1 MNSWTQLYHWL
12 NMHAQ
17 WVPLFI
23 FCSAALEAL
32 AVVGIVV
39 PGIPL
44 LFGLTLIA
52 GRNDLDFPIILAS
65 GIAGAMLGDGI
76 SFWLGK
82 HFQHRTETLW
92 PFRTHPQ
99 WLVQGEAFFN
109 KHGGKSIVIGRF
121 VGPLRTFV
129 PLCAGILNM
138 PGWRFTAMNLLSALA
153 WAPFHIFPGYLIGS
167 AFDDPLMPGKHQLW
181 FLVGLALSIVILVRT
196 MLLLHE
202 FGEPWLRRWARLL
215 PDYRL
220 LLIERYPEKQLGALL
235 ISLVTL
241 LCFMLLTWSLS
252 SSEIR
257 HLDTQ
262 IANQLTGL
270 RQPFLDYFFVA
281 LSVLGYQKPMI
292 AFGGFLLFYFIG
304 RGAYG
309 TAIIGLINGIL
320 ALWLLPLLLNDI
332 DPSSSSLHPLGGYPS
347 LQALSTVMLWGFI
360 GIVIAR
366 SLTRAQ
372 RVRPLTVVTTV
383 TSLILASSLYLGTHH
398 FSETLG
404 GVLLG
409 AGLLSLLRYAY
420 HRTCK
425 QSLPGREVSIVVI
438 AAFVLITVSMVLP
451 EMDKAIAH
459 YAPLQPSLAQHR
471 AMRIRRKA
479 HHSHHSVRTSRHI
492 NATDEHDLSPV
503 KSPLPMNATIQE
515 HATQPAVPT
524 SSLQPIAPHA
534 TISQPDYSSPPSH
547 SAVNP

>member
-1 MNSWTQLYHWL
+1 MNSWTHLYHWL

-32 AVVGIVV
+32 AVVGIVI

-44 LFGLTLIA
+44 LFGLTMIA

-82 HFQHRTETLW
+82 YFQHRTETLW

-99 WLVQGEAFFN
+99 WLVQGEAFFH

-121 VGPLRTFV
+121 IGPLRTFV

-181 FLVGLALSIVILVRT
+181 FLVGLALSIVILIRT

-202 FGEPWLRRWARLL
+202 FGEPWLRRWSRHL

-241 LCFMLLTWSLS
+241 SCFMVLTWNLGAP
-252 SSEIR
+252 EIK
-257 HLDTQ
+257 HLDIQ
-262 IANQLTGL
+262 IAHQLTNL
-270 RQPFLDYFFVA
+270 HQPFLDYFFVA

-320 ALWLLPLLLNDI
+320 ALWLLPLLLNDMGTN
-332 DPSSSSLHPLGGYPS
+332 SSPLHQLGGFPS
-347 LQALSTVMLWGFI
+347 IQALSTVMLWGFI
-360 GIVIAR
+360 GIVIPR
-366 SLTRAQ
+366 SLTQAH
-372 RVRPLTVVTTV
+372 RVRLLTVVTTV
-383 TSLILASSLYLGTHH
+383 TTLILASSLYLGTHH

-409 AGLLSLLRYAY
+409 AGLLALLRYAY

-425 QSLPGREVSIVVI
+425 QSLPGREVSIIVI
-438 AAFVLITVSMVLP
+438 AALVLITVSMVLP
-451 EMDKAIAH
+451 EMNTAIAH

-471 AMRIRRKA
+471 AMRIRRKNHHLHHPA
-479 HHSHHSVRTSRHI
+479 HATRHTLPTAEHGLFPAKSHPPT
-492 NATDEHDLSPV
+492 NAMT
-503 KSPLPMNATIQE
+503 QE
-515 HATQPAVPT
+515 HAPQLVVPIA
-524 SSLQPIAPHA
+524 LPQLIAPHA
-534 TISQPDYSSPPSH
+534 TINQPDYSSPPSH
-547 SAVNP
+547 PTVNP